1 MKKRKLLSGLVA
13 ALSLAVLFSF
23 SACAGAD
30 GRDGEDFNLY
40 GVYQELVDRGEFSGT
55 YSEFVKQYLSVDVT
69 EDTSS
74 LSTAINSTLTS
85 VVSVR
90 VGCEYR
96 RGLGL
101 ATSEMIAS
109 GSGVIYSL
117 SEEKDD
123 AYIVTNYHVIYDDFD
138 NEITDESGY
147 RYTRVSEE
155 LTYKVYLYGMEYAGD
170 SSLSLENYPD
180 YGIPVSVVG
189 YSMENDI
196 AVLKITDSEILKRS
210 NAMPVRLGNSDRTYI
225 GDEVFV
231 IGNPL
236 GEGLAATSGIIS
248 SGSENIYMT
257 AADGVT
263 AINPR
268 AIRVSAI
275 INQGNSGGGLF
286 NKKGELLGVV
296 FAKNIEDY
304 VEGMGYALPISNVAG
319 LADSIIQNC
328 DGRTVNTKKARMGV
342 YTYVSYSGQSFVP
355 EDNRLTVLQEI
366 CVQKTEFG
374 SVASG
379 VLKGGD
385 IIKKA
390 ALGDKTLEITREWQL
405 ADFLWNV
412 RPGDTLM
419 LTVLRDGEEKTLNIS
434 FRSSD
439 FATVK

>member
-1 MKKRKLLSGLVA
+1 MKKRKLLSGVVA
-13 ALSLAVLFSF
+13 ALSVAVLFSF

-40 GVYQELVDRGEFSGT
+40 GVYQELVSEGEFSGT
-55 YSEFVKQYLSVDVT
+55 YSEFVKQYLDVSVT
-69 EDTSS
+69 EDTTS

-101 ATSEMIAS
+101 TTSEMIAS

-123 AYIVTNYHVIYDDFD
+123 AYILTNYHVIHDDFEK
-138 NEITDESGY
+138 EITDENGY
-147 RYTRVSEE
+147 RYTRVSDT

-170 SSLSLENYPD
+170 SSLTLENYPD
-180 YGIPVSVVG
+180 YGIPVTVVG

-196 AVLKITDSEILKRS
+196 AVLKITDSDVLKKS
-210 NAMPVRLGNSDRTYI
+210 NAMAVKLGDSDRTYI
-225 GDEVFV
+225 GDEIFV

-263 AINPR
+263 EINPR
-268 AIRVSAI
+268 AIRVSAV

-328 DGRTVNTKKARMGV
+328 DGRTVNTRKARMGI
-342 YTYVSYSGQSFVP
+342 YTYVSYSGQKFVP
-355 EDNRLTVLQEI
+355 EDNRITVLQEI

-374 SVASG
+374 SVAAG
-379 VLKGGD
+379 ILKSGD
-385 IIKKA
+385 IIKKVSY
-390 ALGDKTLEITREWQL
+390 GDKTLEVTREWQV

-412 RPGDTLM
+412 KAGDTLGI
-419 LTVLRDGEEKTLNIS
+419 TVLRDGEEKELNLS

-439 FATVK
+439 FVTVK